1 MSPSNLF
8 STPLTSEQLMHRKT
22 MREQQDYRTAYFRD
36 ATAIIHS
43 SAFRRLKHKT
53 QVFFAPKNDHICT
66 RMEHVMHVSSIANV
80 ICRSLGLDADLAWA
94 IGLGHDL
101 GHAPFGHVGEKILS
115 DVIHE
120 QSSTLNFK
128 HEIYG
133 LRVVD
138 KLVSG
143 GKGLN
148 LSYAV
153 RDGIITHCGEKF
165 EQAISPDLRI
175 KALELI
181 TERDAY
187 PSTWEGCVMRM
198 SDKIAYL
205 GRDFEDAVALGIIQ
219 KHQLPA
225 SVVKTLGDSN
235 ASIINTLTTDMIK
248 TSELKGSIGFSDG
261 IFEEFTKLREFN
273 YQKIYFSPELTRFND
288 QLRNVL
294 RTLYA
299 HLLASFKSFGMDF
312 ECYQTSHTPLDRHFG
327 KYLSSM
333 QNFYLSETNVDLFA
347 PLDFI
352 AGMTDN
358 YALSTVEELIIPQ
371 RF

>member
-1 MSPSNLF
+1 
-8 STPLTSEQLMHRKT
+8 MHRNRFSNKPLKEKELKKRKT
-22 MREQQDYRTAYFRD
+22 SRYQPDFRSDYFRD

-66 RMEHVMHVSSIANV
+66 RMEHVMHVSTISNV
-80 ICRSLGLDADLAWA
+80 VCRSLGLDADLAWA

-101 GHAPFGHVGEKILS
+101 GHAPFGHVGERIIDS
-115 DVIHE
+115 VIKE
-120 QSSTLNFK
+120 QDKNQSFK

-138 KLVSG
+138 TLINN

-148 LSYAV
+148 LTYAV

-165 EQAISPDLRI
+165 EQSISPSLTV
-175 KALELI
+175 KNLESI
-181 TERDAY
+181 TERNYY

-205 GRDFEDAVALGIIQ
+205 GRDFEDAVILGII
-219 KHQLPA
+219 KKTDLPL
-225 SVVKTLGDSN
+225 VVQKTLGSSN
-235 ASIINTLTTDMIK
+235 ASIINTLTSDMIK
-248 TSELKGSIGFSDG
+248 TSEYTGCIGFSDKV
-261 IFEEFTKLREFN
+261 FNAFTALKVFN
-273 YQKIYFSPELTRFND
+273 YEAIYYSKELTRFNN
-288 QLRNVL
+288 QLYNVL
-294 RTLYA
+294 QTLYQ
-299 HLLASFKSFGMDF
+299 HLIETFKKWGMNF
-312 ECYQTSHTPLDRHFG
+312 KEYQLSLMPLNQHFG
-327 KYLSSM
+327 TYLHSKEQLYN
-333 QNFYLSETNVDLFA
+333 QNQNDLQA

-358 YALSTVEELIIPQ
+358 YALETIEKLFIPQ